1 MKLKVSK
8 LIKQTIYAI
17 NGTID
22 STKFIGQNYLFLFFQ
37 PIKLQS
43 QIGILYCTL
52 TVDRDTQ

>member
-8 LIKQTIYAI
+8 VYLLVKQTIYAI

-22 STKFIGQNYLFLFFQ
+22 STKFIGQNYLCLFFQ

-43 QIGILYCTL
+43 QIGIL
-52 TVDRDTQ
+52 